1 MKTFFFL
8 TDLPDEFTED
18 FSIEQIVRYGRII
31 DTVKKCSQLEVDQE
45 QLKAMAQEI
54 QSKDSGSV
62 ASQIDN
68 FKDLY
73 EQNLIQIKKMLIE
86 FIADMDIHEVYKFVN
101 LFPFLID

>member
-54 QSKDSGSV
+54 
-62 ASQIDN
+62 
-68 FKDLY
+68 
-73 EQNLIQIKKMLIE
+73 
-86 FIADMDIHEVYKFVN
+86 
-101 LFPFLID
+101 